1 MTKLSR
7 KLLLSIV
14 TVALA
19 LVTLGATTFAWFTLS
34 TRAEVEEFKVDVT
47 SGAGIEISADGMNY
61 SNYITANDIY
71 AAINRAGSSTVLDHV
86 TSPDGK
92 SFKTIGFSESDGK
105 VHFDNPATSGWT
117 EFKLWFRSPENGVK
131 VYMLNN
137 TTVTSTGINWVADAD
152 FKLTEN
158 LTTVVG
164 ETYTL
169 YGANAVRISTT
180 ENTVTE
186 DSGLS
191 YTDGQNAKVFELGHK
206 DKDDQKLGTKI
217 QTEYG
222 SVAYYNTKNP
232 KNQITA
238 THIDEA
244 ELPKDVYDYK
254 NLPELK
260 ELNTPAIK
268 EKNYVSV
275 DTLTDAS
282 DISGTTLYYGQIT
295 VRIWL
300 EGWDPDMFNA
310 IMADKIQIHLFFGG
324 HSPSSLL
331 SISTEEDVSLLELE
345 VGKTHD
351 FSVTVEGYTGEILVN
366 SSAPGVATV
375 TIDQGTNEV
384 TVTVKAVGVG
394 TAKITIYL
402 QKYPGVRK
410 EITVNVSNSSNPSN
424 SGE

>member
-61 SNYITANDIY
+61 SNFIKANDIY

-86 TSPDGK
+86 TSPNGI
-92 SFKTIGFSESDGK
+92 SFKTIGFDEDGK

-117 EFKLWFRSPENGVK
+117 EFKLWFRSPEKDVE

-137 TTVTSTGINWVADAD
+137 TTVTSTGIDWVADAV
-152 FKLTEN
+152 FNLTEDSP
-158 LTTVVG
+158 TVVG
-164 ETYTL
+164 NTYTL

-180 ENTVTE
+180 ENTVTATS
-186 DSGLS
+186 DSGPS
-191 YTDGQNAKVFELGHK
+191 FTDGTNAKVFELGYT
-206 DKDDQKLGTKI
+206 KDDQKLGQEI

-222 SVAYYNTKNP
+222 SVAYYNSKNP
-232 KNQITA
+232 NNPITP
-238 THIDEA
+238 TDNDK
-244 ELPKDVYDYK
+244 LPTVYDSE

-260 ELNTPAIK
+260 DLNTSAINN
-268 EKNYVSV
+268 ETHVPV
-275 DTLTDAS
+275 ATLKAQS
-282 DISGTTLYYGQIT
+282 NISGTTLYYGQIT

-310 IMADKIQIHLFFGG
+310 IMADKIRIHLFFGG

-331 SISTEEDVSLLELE
+331 SISTGGVSSLDLE
-345 VGKTHD
+345 VEGTESTKSFT
-351 FSVTVEGYTGEILVN
+351 VTVAGNYTGEILV
-366 SSAPGVATV
+366 SSSDTTVAEV
-375 TIDQGTNEV
+375 TINQETKQV
-384 TVTVKAVGVG
+384 TVTAGGVG
-394 TAKITIYL
+394 TAIITISL
-402 QKYPGVRK
+402 KEYPGVKK
-410 EITVNVSNSSNPSN
+410 EILVTVSSPSNHSNP
-424 SGE
+424 EE

>member
-47 SGAGIEISADGMNY
+47 SGAGIEISVDGMNY

-86 TSPDGK
+86 TSPDGIE
-92 SFKTIGFSESDGK
+92 FKTIGFNEKDGT
-105 VHFDNPATSGWT
+105 VHFDEDATSGWT
-117 EFKLWFRSPENGVK
+117 EFKLWFRSPENGVE
-131 VYMLNN
+131 VYMLKN
-137 TTVTSTGINWVADAD
+137 TTVTSTGIDWVADAD
-152 FKLTEN
+152 FN
-158 LTTVVG
+158 LTKDSTTKVG
-164 ETYTL
+164 DTYTL

-180 ENTVTE
+180 ENDVTYT
-186 DSGLS
+186 SGSGFS
-191 YTDGQNAKVFELGHK
+191 YTPGKEAKVFELGYK
-206 DKDDQKLGTKI
+206 DKGDQKLGQDI

-232 KNQITA
+232 KNPITT
-238 THIDEA
+238 THTQNA
-244 ELPKDVYDYK
+244 KLPTVYGYD

-260 ELNTPAIK
+260 DLNTSAINN
-268 EKNYVSV
+268 ETHVPV
-275 DTLTDAS
+275 DTLSAAS
-282 DISGTTLYYGQIT
+282 KISGTTLYYGQIT

-331 SISTEEDVSLLELE
+331 SISTDVSSLDLE
-345 VGKTHD
+345 VEGEESIT
-351 FSVTVEGYTGEILVN
+351 VTVEGNYTGEIWV
-366 SSAPGVATV
+366 SSSDTTVAEV
-375 TIDQGTNEV
+375 TIDQETV
-384 TVTVKAVGVG
+384 TVTAVGEG
-394 TAKITIYL
+394 EAKITIYL
-402 QKYPGVRK
+402 KEYPGVKK
-410 EITVNVSNSSNPSN
+410 EIPVTVSNPSN
-424 SGE
+424 SEG